1 MDVHQVI
8 AAHRAAGTA
17 FTTAGVRSF
26 VRTEGEGDPVVLM
39 HGLPASSFLY
49 RKVLPELARRGLR
62 PIAFDLP
69 GLGLAERPHG
79 FDYSI
84 GGLGRWSASALD
96 ALDVERFHLVLHDA
110 GGPIGLEMALVDPS
124 RVLSVTV
131 LDTPLAFTSMPFPGE
146 LYAKVAHRMVGPMA
160 SRRLWRAL
168 MYRVGIDDRAAVAPD
183 EVDAYRDLCLGDDG
197 GAGYVSIMGK
207 VRQAPLRSGAFRD
220 VLDTRRVRYPVR
232 ILWGMSD
239 PALPIHTYGKIA
251 LDLTGLTS
259 ITAIP
264 GRHFLQEDQAAAV
277 AEFIANTAHGTG

>member
-1 MDVHQVI
+1 VDTHQVI
-8 AAHRAAGTA
+8 DTHRAAGRFFSA
-17 FTTAGVRSF
+17 DGVRSF
-26 VRTEGEGDPVVLM
+26 VRTDGDGDPVVLM

-49 RKVLPELARRGLR
+49 RRVIPELAGRGLR
-62 PIAFDLP
+62 PVAFDLP
-69 GLGLAERPHG
+69 GLGLAEHRDG
-79 FDYSI
+79 FDYTIRSL
-84 GGLGRWSASALD
+84 GGWANAALAALD
-96 ALDVERFHLVLHDA
+96 IERFHLVLHDA

-146 LYAKVAHRMVGPMA
+146 LYAKVAHRIVGPMA

-168 MYRVGIDDRAAVAPD
+168 MYRVGIDDHDAVPVE

-197 GAGYVSIMGK
+197 GAGYVSIMGA
-207 VRQAPLRSGAFRD
+207 VRRVPLRSQAFRD

-232 ILWGMSD
+232 ILWGVSD
-239 PALPIHTYGKIA
+239 PALPIRTYGKIA

-259 ITAIP
+259 LTAIP

-277 AEFIANTAHGTG
+277 AEFIADTARSAA